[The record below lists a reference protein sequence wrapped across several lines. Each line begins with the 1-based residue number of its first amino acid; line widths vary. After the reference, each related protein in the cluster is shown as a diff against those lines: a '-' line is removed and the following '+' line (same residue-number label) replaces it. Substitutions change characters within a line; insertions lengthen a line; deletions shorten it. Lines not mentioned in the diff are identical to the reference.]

1 MFTHLKTTSSWQ
13 DKRIKAMNKI
23 IKQNHYKTESFIEE
37 YNRVSNSEAKNKKQY
52 KGESNASNNE
62 RR

>member
-1 MFTHLKTTSSWQ
+1 MYIHSNKTSWQ

-23 IKQNHYKTESFIEE
+23 IKQNHYKTEALIEE
-37 YNRVSNSEAKNKKQY
+37 YNRVCVSKSENKKQY
-52 KGESNASNNE
+52 KGEKNVNNNQ

>member
-1 MFTHLKTTSSWQ
+1 MYIRLNKTTWQ

-23 IKQNHYKTESFIEE
+23 ISNYNLSTETFIEE
-37 YNRVSNSEAKNKKQY
+37 YNRVCVSKAKNKKQY
-52 KGESNASNNE
+52 KGEKNVSNNE